1 MSTTIQLAAGAKPEL
16 MAKMLHMAAKMGGR
30 VRPSDDCPLVC
41 AEGITAD
48 DILALQGRSRW
59 EPGGG
64 HVFSFPPSFVAE
76 FGRTNHS
83 KIIAEA
89 FSGAGSRAIA
99 RAAMQALREGV
110 LRGAAPARIERW
122 LPAAGHKRKVT
133 NGAAGG
139 AEQALDESR
148 GWIRPHTREKYT
160 ARSGIVWDVRG

>member
-16 MAKMLHMAAKMGGR
+16 MAKMRAMAAKMGGR
-30 VRPSDDCPLVC
+30 VRPSDDCPL
-41 AEGITAD
+41 AWTEGITAD

-64 HVFSFPPSFVAE
+64 HVFSFPPSFVSE
-76 FGRTNHS
+76 FGHGNHS

-99 RAAMQALREGV
+99 RAAMQALREGGC
-110 LRGAAPARIERW
+110 RIAAPARIERW
-122 LPAAGHKRKVT
+122 LPAAGHKRNVT

-148 GWIRPHTREKYT
+148 GWIRPHTREKYE
-160 ARSGIVWDVRG
+160 AANRVVWDVRG